1 MRPKRLQ
8 FRGFQRQEDRVLPK
22 WVPQLESPVSRGI
35 PFFSLKEALGEAGY
49 APDLYGHLA
58 SPDLTGDTN
67 VDSSDLSAFSDYL
80 GDAITR
86 EWGWQADFN
95 HSGGYVDA
103 GDLSYFSARWGKSC
117 SSSKAGDA
125 YMADVN
131 NLENAGIQAL
141 MARAGI
147 TAADVLAYWD
157 AQGWTYDRDV
167 ATRIASASL
176 ERRDWG
182 SVKQIFR

>member
-1 MRPKRLQ
+1 M
-8 FRGFQRQEDRVLPK
+8 LPK